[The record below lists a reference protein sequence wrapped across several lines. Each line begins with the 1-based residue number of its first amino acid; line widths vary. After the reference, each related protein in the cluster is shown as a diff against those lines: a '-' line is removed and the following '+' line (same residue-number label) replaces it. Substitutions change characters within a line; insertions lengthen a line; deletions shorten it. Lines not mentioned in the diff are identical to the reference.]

1 MNSLTYSGFQRSED
15 KFYSLGEEWANAIS
29 HGAATVA
36 AIVGLVFLIIYSSV
50 HGTALEIT
58 TFTIFGSSLVILYLA
73 STLYHSIPNLKAK
86 KVLQMLDHSAIFL
99 LIAGSYTPF
108 TLNILHDWLGIA
120 VCTLVWV
127 IALFGII
134 FQPWLLKKSDWLN
147 TALYLLQGWCVL
159 LAIKPVIEALPS
171 TGLFLLFLGGLLYSF
186 GTIFFIWQR
195 LPYHH
200 AVWHLFVL
208 GGSIAHYFAVFY
220 TIA

>member
-1 MNSLTYSGFQRSED
+1 
-15 KFYSLGEEWANAIS
+15 
-29 HGAATVA
+29 
-36 AIVGLVFLIIYSSV
+36 
-50 HGTALEIT
+50 
-58 TFTIFGSSLVILYLA
+58 VILYLA